1 MHLPEGWVVAV
12 GVHPKHASDFGN
24 YYFDRL
30 SKLMDSP
37 AVTALGEVG
46 MDCSE
51 GAKPFGIQKSTLRW
65 VLVLARP
72 YMPLVLHIRVSGEG
86 PQATD
91 TLYREV
97 LGLMQEKVPNTLQSI
112 HLHCF
117 NGDSVTVKLWS
128 DAYPGTYFGFSSMVK
143 GFGDRQR
150 RGLKAFPGNRLLLES
165 DSPHLPDV
173 AGSVNHPAHLFRVA
187 EEVARV
193 RDQSPL
199 DVLRAGLVNG
209 RTLYRRK

>member
-1 MHLPEGWVVAV
+1 MGVGACSPIYASGAAYPGLRGRPRGNGYVV
-12 GVHPKHASDFGN
+12 
-24 YYFDRL
+24 
-30 SKLMDSP
+30 
-37 AVTALGEVG
+37 
-46 MDCSE
+46 
-51 GAKPFGIQKSTLRW
+51 
-65 VLVLARP
+65 
-72 YMPLVLHIRVSGEG
+72 
-86 PQATD
+86 
-91 TLYREV
+91 REA
-97 LGLMQEKVPNTLQSI
+97 LGLMQEKVPNTLHSI

-150 RGLKAFPGNRLLLES
+150 RELKAVQGNRHLLES
-165 DSPHLPDV
+165 DSPNLPDV
-173 AGSVNHPAHLFRVA
+173 AGSVNHPAYLFRVA

-199 DVLRAGLVNG
+199 DVLREGIGNG

>member
-1 MHLPEGWVVAV
+1 MNILNLCNAISLFWEFSVCSH
-12 GVHPKHASDFGN
+12 
-24 YYFDRL
+24 YF
-30 SKLMDSP
+30 SI
-37 AVTALGEVG
+37 EVQRMLCTG
-46 MDCSE
+46 RYWAWCRR
-51 GAKPFGIQKSTLRW
+51 KFP
-65 VLVLARP
+65 
-72 YMPLVLHIRVSGEG
+72 
-86 PQATD
+86 
-91 TLYREV
+91 
-97 LGLMQEKVPNTLQSI
+97 TLQSI

-117 NGDSVTVKLWS
+117 NGDPVTVKLWS
-128 DAYPGTYFGFSSMVK
+128 DSYPGTYFGFSSMVK

-150 RGLKAFPGNRLLLES
+150 RALKAVPGNRLLLES

-199 DVLRAGLVNG
+199 DVLRASLANG